1 MTTTA
6 IIIDYFIQSVEAGF
20 SKDEARDR
28 AAKMLQGFRE
38 ETGKEEY
45 TALCGMI
52 DRLSKI

>member
-6 IIIDYFIQSVEAGF
+6 IIIDYFIQNVEAGYT
-20 SKDEARDR
+20 KDEARDR

-38 ETGKEEY
+38 EIGKEEY
-45 TALCGMI
+45 TALCGML

>member
-6 IIIDYFIQSVEAGF
+6 VIIDYFIQNVEAGYT
-20 SKDEARDR
+20 KDEARDR

-45 TALCGMI
+45 TALCGML

>member
-6 IIIDYFIQSVEAGF
+6 VIIDYFIQSVEAGF

-28 AAKMLQGFRE
+28 AAKMLQGFRK